1 MNTAL
6 SFDVCLC
13 VMVSGFDS
21 SVRYRRS
28 NNPFPV
34 FILFI
39 LSLFGILVV
48 PYGYVG
54 YGHGST
60 CICPTCTK
68 QEEERFPKMCGRLV
82 KTIQMNVRR
91 LTSPRR
97 LLSESWIFSCVTAL
111 VVRAIFSAVCS
122 QYMERLREMCLDVL
136 VIMILNGEYR
146 GVFVKGSLCR
156 LSCARRR
163 WVPKFYRED
172 DPDDCAKACFLEETS
187 TGILDILLS
196 LLFWSERSS
205 LYTPSTWRDFVLV
218 IMILN
223 KW

>member
-28 NNPFPV
+28 NNPFLV

-60 CICPTCTK
+60 CICPTCTT
-68 QEEERFPKMCGRLV
+68 QEEERFQKMCRRLV

-91 LTSPRR
+91 LTSLRR

-122 QYMERLREMCLDVL
+122 QYMERLREMCLDV
-136 VIMILNGEYR
+136 
-146 GVFVKGSLCR
+146 
-156 LSCARRR
+156 
-163 WVPKFYRED
+163 
-172 DPDDCAKACFLEETS
+172 
-187 TGILDILLS
+187 ILLIW
-196 LLFWSERSS
+196 LIFSS
-205 LYTPSTWRDFVLV
+205 DCCLQCLV
-218 IMILN
+218 
-223 KW
+223 